1 MPVWRRG
8 GQSLLDSL
16 AKPPS
21 TSNPSSH
28 PSDTQRAPSS
38 STTNSLD
45 DALRIAAQ
53 RKLDSRKL
61 SINSEHSAPIS
72 FRPAMATPPGGVA
85 INVNDPQLISLVNK
99 LQDVFSTV
107 GVNNPIDLPQIAV
120 VGSQSSGKSSVL
132 ENIVGRDFLPRGS
145 GIVTRRPL
153 VLQLVN
159 RPVPAKL
166 QSNGVSENEL
176 KDSKDSQA
184 NVDEWGEFLHLP
196 GQKFYDFNKIRE
208 EIVKDTEAKAG
219 RNVGISPH
227 PINLRIYSP
236 NVLTL
241 TLVDLPGLTR
251 VPVGD
256 QPRDIEKQIRD
267 MVLKYISKSNAI
279 VLAVT
284 AANVDLANSDGLK
297 LAREVDPEGQRT
309 IGVLTKIDLMDTGTD
324 VVDILAGRII
334 PLRLG
339 YVPVVNRGQRDIENK
354 KRIDLALKAEKD
366 FFENH
371 PSYRNKASYCG
382 TPYLARKLNLILM
395 MHIKQTLP
403 DIKTRI
409 SSSLK
414 KYSEELDQ
422 LGAGDLLGNSAN
434 IILNII
440 TEFSN
445 EYRTVL
451 DGNSQELSSNELSG
465 GARISFVFHE
475 LYSNGIKAIDPFEQV
490 KDIDIRTILY
500 NSSGSSPALFVG
512 TTAFELIV
520 KQQIKRLEEP
530 SLKCVSLVFDELA
543 RILGQLLG
551 KQLFRRYPQLK
562 DKLSQVVLAFF
573 RKAMDPTNKLVR
585 DLVAMEAC
593 YINTGHPDFL
603 NGHRAMA
610 IVNDRHNAAKPTQVD
625 PKTGKPLQPN
635 LPPRAGSP
643 SLPTDGSEQNSG
655 FFGSFFASKNKKKM
669 AAMEAP
675 PPTLKASGTLSEREN
690 QEVEVIKLLINSYF
704 NITRRT
710 MIDMVPKAIML
721 NLVQLTKDEMQRELL
736 EQMYRTQEFDDLLK
750 ESDYT
755 VRRRK
760 ECQQM
765 VESLSKASEIVSQV
779 Q

>member
-1 MPVWRRG
+1 MA
-8 GQSLLDSL
+8 Q
-16 AKPPS
+16 
-21 TSNPSSH
+21 TNP
-28 PSDTQRAPSS
+28 
-38 STTNSLD
+38 N
-45 DALRIAAQ
+45 
-53 RKLDSRKL
+53 
-61 SINSEHSAPIS
+61 
-72 FRPAMATPPGGVA
+72 A
-85 INVNDPQLISLVNK
+85 INVNDPGLITLVNK
-99 LQDVFSTV
+99 LQDVFTTV
-107 GVNNPIDLPQIAV
+107 GVQNPIDLPQIAV

-132 ENIVGRDFLPRGS
+132 ENIVGRDFLPRGT

-153 VLQLVN
+153 ILQLIN
-159 RPVPAKL
+159 RSPAT
-166 QSNGVSENEL
+166 NGVDKKEATAIETTDAAS
-176 KDSKDSQA
+176 
-184 NVDEWGEFLHLP
+184 NVEEWGEFLHIP
-196 GQKFYDFNKIRE
+196 GQKFHDFNKIRD
-208 EIVKDTEAKAG
+208 EIVKETESKTGKNA
-219 RNVGISPH
+219 GISPA

-241 TLVDLPGLTR
+241 TLVDLPGLTK

-256 QPRDIEKQIRD
+256 QPRDIERQIKE
-267 MVLKYISKSNAI
+267 MVLKQISKPNAI
-279 VLAVT
+279 ILAVT
-284 AANVDLANSDGLK
+284 AANTDLANSDGLK

-309 IGVLTKIDLMDTGTD
+309 IGVLTKVDLMDEGTD

-339 YVPVVNRGQRDIENK
+339 YVPVVNRGQRDIEQK
-354 KRIDLALKAEKD
+354 KAISGALEAEKN

-371 PSYRNKASYCG
+371 KAYRNKASYCG

-403 DIKTRI
+403 DIKARI
-409 SSSLK
+409 QASLG
-414 KYSEELDQ
+414 KYTAELAS
-422 LGAGDLLGNSAN
+422 LGDNMLGNSAN

-451 DGNSQELSSNELSG
+451 EGHNAELSSVELSG
-465 GARISFVFHE
+465 GARIAFVYHE
-475 LYSNGIKAIDPFEQV
+475 LYSNGVKAVDPFDQV

-512 TTAFELIV
+512 TMAFELIV

-530 SLKCVSLVFDELA
+530 SLKCVSLVYDELV
-543 RILGQLLG
+543 RILGQLLN
-551 KQLFRRYPQLK
+551 KPLFRRYPALK
-562 DKLSQVVLAFF
+562 EKFHAVVIAFF
-573 RKAMDPTNKLVR
+573 KRAMDPTNKLVR
-585 DLVAMEAC
+585 DLVAMESC
-593 YINTGHPDFL
+593 YVNTGHPDFL

-610 IVNDRHNAAKPTQVD
+610 IVNERHMAAKPVQVD
-625 PKTGKPLQPN
+625 PKTGKPLPLSAQ
-635 LPPRAGSP
+635 PPRSSSP
-643 SLPTDGSEQNSG
+643 SMDLNGAEGG

-675 PPTLKASGTLSEREN
+675 PPTLRASGTLSEKET
-690 QEVEVIKLLINSYF
+690 QEVEVIKLLITSYY
-704 NITRRT
+704 NIVRRT

-721 NLVQLTKDEMQRELL
+721 NLVELSKEEMQRELL
-736 EQMYRTQEFDDLLK
+736 EQMYRQTELDNLLQ

-765 VESLSKASEIVSQV
+765 VESLSRASEIVAQV

>member
-1 MPVWRRG
+1 
-8 GQSLLDSL
+8 
-16 AKPPS
+16 
-21 TSNPSSH
+21 
-28 PSDTQRAPSS
+28 
-38 STTNSLD
+38 
-45 DALRIAAQ
+45 
-53 RKLDSRKL
+53 
-61 SINSEHSAPIS
+61 
-72 FRPAMATPPGGVA
+72 
-85 INVNDPQLISLVNK
+85 LI
-99 LQDVFSTV
+99 
-107 GVNNPIDLPQIAV
+107 
-120 VGSQSSGKSSVL
+120 
-132 ENIVGRDFLPRGS
+132 
-145 GIVTRRPL
+145 
-153 VLQLVN
+153 N
-159 RPVPAKL
+159 RPVPAKP
-166 QSNGVSENEL
+166 QANGVTEKEL
-176 KDSKDSQA
+176 ANSNDSQA
-184 NVDEWGEFLHLP
+184 NIDEWGEFLHLP
-196 GQKFYDFNKIRE
+196 GQKFYDFGKIRD

-241 TLVDLPGLTR
+241 TLVDLPGLTK

-256 QPRDIEKQIRD
+256 QPRDIEKQIRE
-267 MVLKYISKSNAI
+267 MVLKQIQKPNAI
-279 VLAVT
+279 ILAVT

-354 KRIDLALKAEKD
+354 KRIDLALKAEKE

-403 DIKTRI
+403 DIKARI
-409 SSSLK
+409 QTSLK

-422 LGAGDLLGNSAN
+422 LGAGDLLGNSSN

-440 TEFSN
+440 TEFAN

-475 LYSNGIKAIDPFEQV
+475 LYSNGI

-530 SLKCVSLVFDELA
+530 SLKCVSLVYDELA
-543 RILGQLLG
+543 RILGQLLT

-562 DKLSQVVLAFF
+562 DRFNAVVISFF
-573 RKAMDPTNKLVR
+573 RKAMEPTNKLVK
-585 DLVAMEAC
+585 DLVSMEAC

-610 IVNDRHNAAKPTQVD
+610 IVNDRHNASKPTQVD
-625 PKTGKPLQPN
+625 PKTGKPLPPN
-635 LPPRAGSP
+635 VPPRAGSP
-643 SLPTDGSEQNSG
+643 SLPTDGSEPNSG

-669 AAMEAP
+669 AAMEPP

-721 NLVQLTKDEMQRELL
+721 NLVQYVPL
-736 EQMYRTQEFDDLLK
+736 
-750 ESDYT
+750 
-755 VRRRK
+755 
-760 ECQQM
+760 
-765 VESLSKASEIVSQV
+765 SLPL
-779 Q
+779 

>member
-1 MPVWRRG
+1 M
-8 GQSLLDSL
+8 
-16 AKPPS
+16 
-21 TSNPSSH
+21 
-28 PSDTQRAPSS
+28 
-38 STTNSLD
+38 
-45 DALRIAAQ
+45 
-53 RKLDSRKL
+53 
-61 SINSEHSAPIS
+61 
-72 FRPAMATPPGGVA
+72 
-85 INVNDPQLISLVNK
+85 
-99 LQDVFSTV
+99 
-107 GVNNPIDLPQIAV
+107 
-120 VGSQSSGKSSVL
+120 
-132 ENIVGRDFLPRGS
+132 
-145 GIVTRRPL
+145 TRRPL
-153 VLQLVN
+153 VLQLIN
-159 RPVPAKL
+159 RPAPAKL
-166 QSNGVSENEL
+166 QTNGVDEKEL
-176 KDSKDSQA
+176 ANNNDAQA
-184 NVDEWGEFLHLP
+184 NVDEWGEFLHIP
-196 GQKFYDFNKIRE
+196 GQKFFDFGKIRD
-208 EIVKDTEAKAG
+208 EIVKETEAKAG
-219 RNVGISPH
+219 RNVGISPA

-241 TLVDLPGLTR
+241 TLVDLPGLTK

-256 QPRDIEKQIRD
+256 QPRDIERQIKD
-267 MVLKYISKSNAI
+267 MVLKQIQKPNAI
-279 VLAVT
+279 ILAVT

-354 KRIDLALKAEKD
+354 KRIDLALKNEKE

-409 SSSLK
+409 SNSLI
-414 KYSEELDQ
+414 KYQQELEQ

-434 IILNII
+434 IVLNII

-451 DGNSQELSSNELSG
+451 DGQSQELSSVELSG

-520 KQQIKRLEEP
+520 KQQIKRLEDP
-530 SLKCVSLVFDELA
+530 SLKCVSLVFDELV
-543 RILGQLLG
+543 RILTQLLT
-551 KQLFRRYPQLK
+551 KPLFRRYPQLK
-562 DKLSQVVLAFF
+562 EKFHAVVIAFF
-573 RKAMDPTNKLVR
+573 RRTLDPTNKLVK
-585 DLVAMEAC
+585 DLVAMEAT

-610 IVNDRHNAAKPTQVD
+610 IVNDRHNSNKPTQVD
-625 PKTGKPLQPN
+625 PKTGKPLPPSV
-635 LPPRAGSP
+635 PPRAASP
-643 SLPTDGSEQNSG
+643 SLPTDGATDSNSG

-669 AAMEAP
+669 AAMEP
-675 PPTLKASGTLSEREN
+675 PPATLKASGTLSEREG

-721 NLVQLTKDEMQRELL
+721 TLVQFTKEEMQRHLL
-736 EQMYRTQEFDDLLK
+736 EQMYRTTELDELLK
-750 ESDYT
+750 ESEYT

-765 VESLSKASEIVSQV
+765 VESLQRATEIVSQV

>member
-1 MPVWRRG
+1 M
-8 GQSLLDSL
+8 
-16 AKPPS
+16 
-21 TSNPSSH
+21 
-28 PSDTQRAPSS
+28 
-38 STTNSLD
+38 
-45 DALRIAAQ
+45 
-53 RKLDSRKL
+53 
-61 SINSEHSAPIS
+61 
-72 FRPAMATPPGGVA
+72 
-85 INVNDPQLISLVNK
+85 
-99 LQDVFSTV
+99 
-107 GVNNPIDLPQIAV
+107 
-120 VGSQSSGKSSVL
+120 GSQADDDS
-132 ENIVGRDFLPRGS
+132 LPRGS

-153 VLQLVN
+153 VLQLIN
-159 RPVPAKL
+159 RPEPAKL
-166 QSNGVSENEL
+166 QANGVTETEL
-176 KDSKDSQA
+176 ANGNDAQA
-184 NVDEWGEFLHLP
+184 NINEWGEFLHLP
-196 GQKFYDFNKIRE
+196 GQKFYDFGKIRD
-208 EIVKDTEAKAG
+208 EIVKDTESKAG

-241 TLVDLPGLTR
+241 TLVDLPGLTK

-256 QPRDIEKQIRD
+256 QPRDIEKQIKE
-267 MVLKYISKSNAI
+267 MVLKQIQKPNAI
-279 VLAVT
+279 ILAVT

-354 KRIDLALKAEKD
+354 KRIDHALKAEKD

-403 DIKTRI
+403 DIKARI
-409 SSSLK
+409 QASLK

-422 LGAGDLLGNSAN
+422 LGAGDLLGNSSN
-434 IILNII
+434 IVLNII
-440 TEFSN
+440 TEFAN

-451 DGNSQELSSNELSG
+451 DGNSTELSSNELSG

-530 SLKCVSLVFDELA
+530 SIKCVSLVHDELA
-543 RILGQLLG
+543 RILGQLLT
-551 KQLFRRYPQLK
+551 KNLFRRYPQLK
-562 DKLSQVVLAFF
+562 DRFSTVVLSFF

-585 DLVAMEAC
+585 DLVSMEAC

-610 IVNDRHNAAKPTQVD
+610 IVNDRHNANKPTQVD
-625 PKTGKPLQPN
+625 PKTGKPLPPSV
-635 LPPRAGSP
+635 PPRAASP
-643 SLPTDGSEQNSG
+643 SLPTDGSETNSG
-655 FFGSFFASKNKKKM
+655 FFGSFFATKNKKKM

-675 PPTLKASGTLSEREN
+675 PPTLKASGTLSDREN

-721 NLVQLTKDEMQRELL
+721 NLVQ
-736 EQMYRTQEFDDLLK
+736 
-750 ESDYT
+750 
-755 VRRRK
+755 
-760 ECQQM
+760 
-765 VESLSKASEIVSQV
+765 
-779 Q
+779 